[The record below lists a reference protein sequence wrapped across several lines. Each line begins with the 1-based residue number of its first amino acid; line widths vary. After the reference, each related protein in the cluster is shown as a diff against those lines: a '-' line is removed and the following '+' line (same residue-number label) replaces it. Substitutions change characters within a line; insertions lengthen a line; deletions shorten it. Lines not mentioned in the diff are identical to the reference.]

1 MAWARSQQVAP
12 RARWSCPRCYTVN
25 AFASQFC
32 SDCGLAP
39 RAGRAVAMPTP
50 AMASRRRLAELVPF
64 VLFAIV
70 AIVLLGLQLLH

>member
-1 MAWARSQQVAP
+1 MAWARSQELP

-39 RAGRAVAMPTP
+39 RAGRAAAMPTA
-50 AMASRRRLAELVPF
+50 AMASRRRYMELVPF
-64 VLFAIV
+64 LLFAVI
-70 AIVLLGLQLLH
+70 AIGLLGLQLVR

>member
-1 MAWARSQQVAP
+1 MASARSQQVAP

-39 RAGRAVAMPTP
+39 RAGRAAAMPAP
-50 AMASRRRLAELVPF
+50 AMVSRRRIAELVPF
-64 VLFAIV
+64 LLFALI
-70 AIVLLGLQLLH
+70 AMGLLGLQFVR

>member
-1 MAWARSQQVAP
+1 MALARSQQVAP

-39 RAGRAVAMPTP
+39 RASRAVAMPTP
-50 AMASRRRLAELVPF
+50 AMATRRRLAEIVPF
-64 VLFAIV
+64 LLFAVI
-70 AIVLLGLQLLH
+70 AIALLGLQLAH